1 MTRELHTRFPDLRLS
16 VNECDTLEL
25 DRGLRDARF
34 DIVISTPGDHP
45 GLQSI
50 DLFEEK
56 LWVCGPPEDLPL
68 GDAGPVR
75 LSQLSKR
82 PFLTL
87 GAGHRL
93 SKLIGEIARE
103 AGTTISAEYEG
114 SSLDAARQMAVMGA
128 GYAILPSLYALSEA
142 KRDPDFIVREIDH
155 PQCCRRIGLIWRP
168 SSPLAREFQE
178 VAKLMQSVAERL
190 LLEEG

>member
-1 MTRELHTRFPDLRLS
+1 
-16 VNECDTLEL
+16 
-25 DRGLRDARF
+25 
-34 DIVISTPGDHP
+34 
-45 GLQSI
+45 
-50 DLFEEK
+50 
-56 LWVCGPPEDLPL
+56 
-68 GDAGPVR
+68 
-75 LSQLSKR
+75 
-82 PFLTL
+82 
-87 GAGHRL
+87 
-93 SKLIGEIARE
+93 
-103 AGTTISAEYEG
+103 
-114 SSLDAARQMAVMGA
+114 MAVMGA